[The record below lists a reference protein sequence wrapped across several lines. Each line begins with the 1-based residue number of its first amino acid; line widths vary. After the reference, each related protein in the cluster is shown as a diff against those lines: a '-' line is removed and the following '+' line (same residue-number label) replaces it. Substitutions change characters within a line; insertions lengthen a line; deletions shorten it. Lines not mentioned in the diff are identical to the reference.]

1 MVKKAPCTLVTGG
14 AGFIGSHLCERLI
27 DEGHQVICID
37 NLITGRRENLAAITD
52 HPRFTFIEA
61 DVTKGINIEGS
72 LDYVLHLASPASPAD
87 FATLPIQILKVGALG
102 THNALGIAKAKGAV
116 MLLASTSEVYGDPL
130 EHPQTEE
137 YRGNVNPI
145 GIRGAYDESKRFA
158 EAITMAYHRIHG
170 LKVRIARIFNTFGP
184 RMRLNDGRVIP
195 NFMVQALTGKSLTL
209 YGDGTQTR
217 SFCYISDMVEG
228 LLRLLESDYHL
239 PINIGNPQEMTI
251 RELGELIWKI
261 LGKKPKYTTKE
272 MPPDDPARRKPDIT
286 KAREILCW
294 EPKIELEAGLKET
307 LDYFRERLQE

>member
-1 MVKKAPCTLVTGG
+1 MVKKTPCTLVTGG

-195 NFMVQALTGKSLTL
+195 NFMVQALTGKPLTL
-209 YGDGTQTR
+209 YGDGSQTR

-261 LGKKPKYTTKE
+261 LGQEPKFTPWE
-272 MPPDDPARRKPDIT
+272 MPPDAPARRKPDST

-294 EPKIELEAGLKET
+294 EPKIGLEAGIKET

>member
-209 YGDGTQTR
+209 YGDGSQTR

-239 PINIGNPQEMTI
+239 PINIGNPLEMTI

-261 LGKKPKYTTKE
+261 LGKKPKYTTKK